1 MFLQDS
7 NDDDIVE
14 AEWEIFSSKHQSVGS
29 KKIKLGNSF
38 KLEILNM
45 VRLLDYYIQ
54 KPYMPLDS
62 RKAFEKIRADT
73 KFGE

>member
-1 MFLQDS
+1 MMMILLRQNEKYS
-7 NDDDIVE
+7 LPNIKVL
-14 AEWEIFSSKHQSVGS
+14 VPN
-29 KKIKLGNSF
+29 IKLGNSF

-54 KPYMPLDS
+54 NPYMPLDS